1 MNLKAFTFNP
11 FSENTYVL
19 WAANGEGV
27 IVDPGN
33 FDRHETEEL
42 LSFVEQNQITIKE
55 IILTHAH
62 IDHVFGCADICAHFN
77 VGLRLHKS
85 DLFLLEHAEATGQMY
100 GIPVKTPPVPSAW
113 FEDGDVYEIGGEIL
127 TVLHT
132 PGHSPGSVSFYSE
145 KDNFVVSGDVLFKMS
160 IGRTDLPMG
169 NYEELIQSI
178 RTRLLTLPDNCM
190 VYSGHGPATEIGF
203 EAKHNPF
210 LV

>member
-1 MNLKAFTFNP
+1 
-11 FSENTYVL
+11 
-19 WAANGEGV
+19 
-27 IVDPGN
+27 
-33 FDRHETEEL
+33 
-42 LSFVEQNQITIKE
+42 
-55 IILTHAH
+55 
-62 IDHVFGCADICAHFN
+62 
-77 VGLRLHKS
+77 
-85 DLFLLEHAEATGQMY
+85 
-100 GIPVKTPPVPSAW
+100 
-113 FEDGDVYEIGGEIL
+113 L

-178 RTRLLTLPDNCM
+178 RTKLLSLPGDCV

>member
-19 WAANGEGV
+19 WTEGGEGV
-27 IVDPGN
+27 IVDPGT

-42 LSFVEQNQITIKE
+42 ISFVEKNQIKIKE
-55 IILTHAH
+55 VILTHAH

-77 VGLRLHKS
+77 VGLRMHKN

-100 GIPVKTPPVPSAW
+100 GLPVKTPPTPSAW
-113 FEDGDVYEIGGEIL
+113 FNDGDVYEIGGETL
-127 TVLHT
+127 KVLLT
-132 PGHSPGSVSFYSE
+132 PGHSPGSVSLYNE
-145 KDNFVVSGDVLFKMS
+145 KDNFVVSGDVLFRQS

-169 NYEELIQSI
+169 NHAELIQSI
-178 RTRLLTLPDNCM
+178 KSKLLTLPEDCV

-203 EAKHNPF
+203 EAIHNPF